1 MHIDSLHRFPV
12 KSMQGEQIE
21 VAEVGLRGVAGD
33 RAYAL
38 VDVEDGSIASA
49 KHPRKWG
56 ALLGFSA
63 RFTAEPASEDAPP
76 TVLITFPDGS
86 VLASDDTGMDAALS
100 EVLGRQVRLTSDVPA
115 GGRFEEQ
122 WPDIDGLAPQ
132 DFIDRTTSAHEGSE
146 PVSSL
151 DLGSLAPAGTFFD
164 VAVLHLLTTSTLDH
178 LAGLEPGPAFD
189 VRRYRPNV
197 LVGGSPAGFAEDAW
211 VTQSFGAGGLQ
222 ATVSML
228 AMRCIMTTLAQPGL
242 AQDRDSLRAIAR
254 HHRED
259 IPGLGTW
266 ACAGVYAAVTTP
278 GTVRVG
284 DEVTVRPLPAP
295 TTTC

>member
-1 MHIDSLHRFPV
+1 MHISALNRFPV
-12 KSMQGEQIE
+12 KSMQGEQLD
-21 VAEVGLRGVAGD
+21 VADVGLRGVAGD

-38 VDVEDGSIASA
+38 VDGEDGSIASA

-63 RFTAEPASEDAPP
+63 RFTAEPAIDEAPP
-76 TVLITFPDGS
+76 PVLVTFPDGS
-86 VLASDDTGMDAALS
+86 VLASDDAGMDGALS
-100 EVLGRQVRLTSDVPA
+100 EVLGRQVRLTSEVPA

-132 DFIDRTTSAHEGSE
+132 DFIDRTTRSHEGSE

-151 DLGSLAPAGTFFD
+151 DLGALAPAGTFFD
-164 VAVLHLLTTSTLDH
+164 LAVLHLLTSSTLDH
-178 LAGLEPGPAFD
+178 LAGLAPGPAFD
-189 VRRYRPNV
+189 VRRYRAN
-197 LVGGSPAGFAEDAW
+197 LVVAGAPDGFAEDAW
-211 VTQSFGAGGLQ
+211 VAHSVGAGGLR

-242 AQDRDSLRAIAR
+242 AQDRDTLRAIAR

-278 GTVRVG
+278 GSVRVG
-284 DEVTVRPLPAP
+284 DEVTVRPV
-295 TTTC
+295 